1 MKKLFAFVLTLIM
14 ALSLCACESSTPAPA
29 EATPSPA
36 PVESAAPTAE
46 AVPSDNAAFEA
57 QTAELTAL
65 LDDFG
70 TRIQTGS
77 AGSSLRAVAQAAR
90 LMDWGMSTGMTDE
103 QISAAAADYLAALDE
118 GARAEYLM
126 QIDSLDY
133 AYNQLLQPGQ
143 EELLS
148 DAGCANAAYPWSDSP
163 IPAVESLMTA
173 LGVRSAG
180 AEEESVAAAAPA
192 VQSADGAPA
201 AYAGTADGVPA
212 AYAGILEAY
221 YTAVTQQPD
230 VSALPAGVNA
240 DLYPFICQRILGF
253 CYYDVNSDGVQEL
266 LIGPAS
272 PDYSSA
278 WIFDLYTVADGQC
291 TAVFQGWDR
300 NYLMLLSDGTIV
312 NRASSGAGVSSGVF
326 SRLEGGALVPFYSLI
341 VNSTV
346 NSGNPYFVS
355 NGGDMNSDP
364 TSLQSISQQEY
375 EQTVAAYEAQSVT
388 FEYTPITAPH

>member
-1 MKKLFAFVLTLIM
+1 MKKLFAFVLTLIT
-14 ALSLCACESSTPAPA
+14 ALSLCACGSGTAEPA

-46 AVPSDNAAFEA
+46 AEPADNSVLEA

-70 TRIQTGS
+70 TRIQSGS

-90 LMDWGMSTGMTDE
+90 LMDWGMSTGMTDV

-118 GARAEYLM
+118 DAKALYLM

-133 AYNQLLQPGQ
+133 AYKQLLQPGQ

-148 DAGCANAAYPWSDSP
+148 EAGCADAAYPWSDSP

-173 LGVRSAG
+173 LGARSAG
-180 AEEESVAAAAPA
+180 AEAETSAGAAPA
-192 VQSADGAPA
+192 VQSAGGAPN
-201 AYAGTADGVPA
+201 
-212 AYAGILEAY
+212 AYAGILDAY
-221 YTAVTQQPD
+221 YTAVTQQPEF
-230 VSALPAGVNA
+230 SALPAGVNV
-240 DLYPFICQRILGF
+240 DLYPFICQNSLGF

-266 LIGPAS
+266 LIGS
-272 PDYSSA
+272 VGPDYSSA
-278 WIFDLYTVADGQC
+278 WIFDAYTVADGQC
-291 TAVFQGWDR
+291 ITLFQGYERD
-300 NYLMLLSDGTIV
+300 YLVLLSDGTLV
-312 NRASSGAGVSSGVF
+312 NRSSSGASVNSDVF
-326 SRLEGGALVPFYSLI
+326 SHLEGGALVPFYSLI

-346 NSGNPYFVS
+346 NVDNPYFVS

-364 TSLQSISQQEY
+364 ATWQSISQQEY
-375 EQTVAAYEAQSVT
+375 EQISAAYEAQTVT
-388 FEYTPITAPH
+388 LDYTPITALY

>member
-14 ALSLCACESSTPAPA
+14 ALSLCACGSGTAEPA

-46 AVPSDNAAFEA
+46 AEPADNSVLEA

-70 TRIQTGS
+70 TRIQSGS

-90 LMDWGMSTGMTDE
+90 LMDWGMSTGMTDA
-103 QISAAAADYLAALDE
+103 QISAAAADYLATLDE
-118 GARAEYLM
+118 DAKALYLM

-133 AYNQLLQPGQ
+133 AYKQLLQPGQ

-148 DAGCANAAYPWSDSP
+148 EAGCADAAYPWSDSP

-173 LGVRSAG
+173 LGARSAG
-180 AEEESVAAAAPA
+180 AEAETSAGAAPA
-192 VQSADGAPA
+192 VQSADSAP
-201 AYAGTADGVPA
+201 G
-212 AYAGILEAY
+212 AYAGILDAY
-221 YTAVTQQPD
+221 YTAITQQPEF
-230 VSALPAGVNA
+230 SALPAGVNV
-240 DLYPFICQRILGF
+240 DLYPFICQNSLGF

-266 LIGPAS
+266 LIGPVG

-278 WIFDLYTVADGQC
+278 WIFDAYTVADGQC
-291 TAVFQGWDR
+291 ITLFQGYER
-300 NYLMLLSDGTIV
+300 NYLVLLSDGTLV
-312 NRASSGAGVSSGVF
+312 NRSSSGASVNSDVF
-326 SRLEGGALVPFYSLI
+326 SHLEGGALVPFYSLI

-346 NSGNPYFVS
+346 NVDNPYFVS

-364 TSLQSISQQEY
+364 ATWQSISQQEY
-375 EQTVAAYEAQSVT
+375 EQISAAYEAQTVT
-388 FEYTPITAPH
+388 LDYTPITALY

>member
-1 MKKLFAFVLTLIM
+1 MKKLFAFVLTLIT
-14 ALSLCACESSTPAPA
+14 ALSLCACGSGTAEPA

-46 AVPSDNAAFEA
+46 AEPADNAALAA

-70 TRIQTGS
+70 TRIQSGS

-90 LMDWGMSTGMTDE
+90 LMDWGMSTGMTDA

-118 GARAEYLM
+118 DAKALYLM

-133 AYNQLLQPGQ
+133 AYKQLLQPGQ

-148 DAGCANAAYPWSDSP
+148 EAGCADAAYPWSDSP

-173 LGVRSAG
+173 LGARSAG
-180 AEEESVAAAAPA
+180 AEAEASAGAASDM
-192 VQSADGAPA
+192 QSADSAP
-201 AYAGTADGVPA
+201 G
-212 AYAGILEAY
+212 AYAGILDAY
-221 YTAVTQQPD
+221 YTAVTQQPEF
-230 VSALPAGVNA
+230 SALPAGVNV
-240 DLYPFICQRILGF
+240 DLYPFICQNSLGF

-266 LIGPAS
+266 LIGPVG

-278 WIFDLYTVADGQC
+278 WIFDAYTVADGQC
-291 TAVFQGWDR
+291 ITLFQGYER
-300 NYLMLLSDGTIV
+300 NYLVLLSDGTLV
-312 NRASSGAGVSSGVF
+312 NRSSSGASVNSDVF
-326 SRLEGGALVPFYSLI
+326 SHLEGGALVPFYSLI

-346 NSGNPYFVS
+346 NVDNPYFVS

-364 TSLQSISQQEY
+364 ATWQSISQQEY
-375 EQTVAAYEAQSVT
+375 EQISAAYEAQTVT
-388 FEYTPITAPH
+388 LDYTPITALY

>member
-1 MKKLFAFVLTLIM
+1 MKKLFAFVLTLIT
-14 ALSLCACESSTPAPA
+14 ALSLCACGSDTAEPA

-46 AVPSDNAAFEA
+46 AEPADNSVLEA

-70 TRIQTGS
+70 TRIQSGS
-77 AGSSLRAVAQAAR
+77 AGSSLRAVAQAAL
-90 LMDWGMSTGMTDE
+90 LMDWGMSTGMTDA

-118 GARAEYLM
+118 DAKALYLM

-133 AYNQLLQPGQ
+133 AYKQLLQPGQ

-148 DAGCANAAYPWSDSP
+148 EAGCADAAYPWSDSP

-173 LGVRSAG
+173 LGARSAG
-180 AEEESVAAAAPA
+180 AEAETSAGAAPA
-192 VQSADGAPA
+192 VQSADSAP
-201 AYAGTADGVPA
+201 G
-212 AYAGILEAY
+212 AYAGILDAY
-221 YTAVTQQPD
+221 YTAVTQQPEF
-230 VSALPAGVNA
+230 SALPAGVNV
-240 DLYPFICQRILGF
+240 DLYPFICQNSLGF

-266 LIGPAS
+266 LIGPVG

-278 WIFDLYTVADGQC
+278 WIFDAYTVADGQC
-291 TAVFQGWDR
+291 ITLFQGYER
-300 NYLMLLSDGTIV
+300 NYLVLLSDGTLV
-312 NRASSGAGVSSGVF
+312 NRSSSGASVNSDVF
-326 SRLEGGALVPFYSLI
+326 SHLEGGALVPFYSLI

-346 NSGNPYFVS
+346 NVDNPYFVS

-364 TSLQSISQQEY
+364 ATWQSISQQEY
-375 EQTVAAYEAQSVT
+375 EQISAAYEAQSVT
-388 FEYTPITAPH
+388 LDYTPITALY

>member
-1 MKKLFAFVLTLIM
+1 MKKLFAFVLTLIT
-14 ALSLCACESSTPAPA
+14 ALSLCACGSGTAEPA

-46 AVPSDNAAFEA
+46 AVPADNSVLEA

-70 TRIQTGS
+70 TRIQSGS

-90 LMDWGMSTGMTDE
+90 LMDWGMSTGMTDA

-118 GARAEYLM
+118 DAKALYLM

-133 AYNQLLQPGQ
+133 AYKQLLQPGQ

-148 DAGCANAAYPWSDSP
+148 EAGCADAAYPWSDSP

-173 LGVRSAG
+173 LGARSAG
-180 AEEESVAAAAPA
+180 AEAETSAGAASDM
-192 VQSADGAPA
+192 QSADSAP
-201 AYAGTADGVPA
+201 G
-212 AYAGILEAY
+212 AYAGILDAY
-221 YTAVTQQPD
+221 YTAVTQQPEFSD
-230 VSALPAGVNA
+230 LPAGVNV
-240 DLYPFICQRILGF
+240 DLYPFICQNSLGF

-266 LIGPAS
+266 LIGPVG

-278 WIFDLYTVADGQC
+278 WIFDAYTVADGQC
-291 TAVFQGWDR
+291 ITLFQGYER
-300 NYLMLLSDGTIV
+300 NYLVLLSDGTLV
-312 NRASSGAGVSSGVF
+312 NRSSSGASVNSDVF
-326 SRLEGGALVPFYSLI
+326 SHLEGGALVPFYSLI

-346 NSGNPYFVS
+346 NVDNPYFVS

-364 TSLQSISQQEY
+364 ATWQSISQQEY
-375 EQTVAAYEAQSVT
+375 EQISAAYEAQSVT
-388 FEYTPITAPH
+388 LDYTPITALY

>member
-1 MKKLFAFVLTLIM
+1 MKKLFAFVLTLIT
-14 ALSLCACESSTPAPA
+14 ALSLCACGSGTAEPA

-46 AVPSDNAAFEA
+46 AEPADNSVLEA

-70 TRIQTGS
+70 TRIQSGS

-90 LMDWGMSTGMTDE
+90 LMDWGMSTGMTDA

-118 GARAEYLM
+118 DAKALYLM

-133 AYNQLLQPGQ
+133 AYKQLLQPGQ

-148 DAGCANAAYPWSDSP
+148 EAGCADAAYPWSDSP

-173 LGVRSAG
+173 LGARSAG
-180 AEEESVAAAAPA
+180 AEAETSAGAAPDM
-192 VQSADGAPA
+192 QSVGGARS
-201 AYAGTADGVPA
+201 
-212 AYAGILEAY
+212 AYAGILDAY
-221 YTAVTQQPD
+221 YTAVTQQPEFSD
-230 VSALPAGVNA
+230 LPAGVNF
-240 DLYPFICQRILGF
+240 DLYPFICQNSLGF

-266 LIGPAS
+266 LIGPVG

-278 WIFDLYTVADGQC
+278 WIFDAYTVADGQC
-291 TAVFQGWDR
+291 ITLFQGYER
-300 NYLMLLSDGTIV
+300 NYLVLLSDGTLV
-312 NRASSGAGVSSGVF
+312 NRSSSGASVNSDVF
-326 SRLEGGALVPFYSLI
+326 SHLEGGALVPFYSLI

-346 NSGNPYFVS
+346 NVDNPYFVS

-364 TSLQSISQQEY
+364 ATWQSISQQEY
-375 EQTVAAYEAQSVT
+375 EQISAAYEAQTVT
-388 FEYTPITAPH
+388 LDYTPITALY

>member
-14 ALSLCACESSTPAPA
+14 ALSLCACGSGTAEPA

-46 AVPSDNAAFEA
+46 AEPADNSVLEA

-70 TRIQTGS
+70 TRIQSGS

-90 LMDWGMSTGMTDE
+90 LMDWGMSTGMTDA
-103 QISAAAADYLAALDE
+103 QISAAAADYLATLDE
-118 GARAEYLM
+118 DAKALYLM

-133 AYNQLLQPGQ
+133 AYKQLLQPGQ

-148 DAGCANAAYPWSDSP
+148 EAGCADAAYPWSDSP

-173 LGVRSAG
+173 LGARSAG
-180 AEEESVAAAAPA
+180 AEAETSAGAAPA
-192 VQSADGAPA
+192 VQSADSAP
-201 AYAGTADGVPA
+201 G
-212 AYAGILEAY
+212 AYAGILDAY
-221 YTAVTQQPD
+221 YTAITQQPEF
-230 VSALPAGVNA
+230 SALPAGVNV
-240 DLYPFICQRILGF
+240 DLYPFICQNSLGF
-253 CYYDVNSDGVQEL
+253 CYYDVNSDGVQEF
-266 LIGPAS
+266 LIGPVG

-278 WIFDLYTVADGQC
+278 WIFDAYTVADGQC
-291 TAVFQGWDR
+291 ITLFQGYER
-300 NYLMLLSDGTIV
+300 NYLVLLSDGTLV
-312 NRASSGAGVSSGVF
+312 NRSSSGASVNSDVF
-326 SRLEGGALVPFYSLI
+326 SHLEGGALVPFYSLI

-346 NSGNPYFVS
+346 NVDNPYFVS

-364 TSLQSISQQEY
+364 ATWQSISQQEY
-375 EQTVAAYEAQSVT
+375 EQISAAYEAQTVT
-388 FEYTPITAPH
+388 LDYTPITALY

>member
-1 MKKLFAFVLTLIM
+1 MKKLFAFVLTLIT
-14 ALSLCACESSTPAPA
+14 ALSLCACGSGSAEPA

-46 AVPSDNAAFEA
+46 AEPADNSVLEA

-70 TRIQTGS
+70 TRIQSDS

-90 LMDWGMSTGMTDE
+90 LMDWGMSTGMTDA

-118 GARAEYLM
+118 DAKALYLM

-133 AYNQLLQPGQ
+133 AYKQLLQPGQ

-148 DAGCANAAYPWSDSP
+148 EAGCADAAYPWSDSP

-173 LGVRSAG
+173 LGARSAG
-180 AEEESVAAAAPA
+180 AEAETSAGAASDM
-192 VQSADGAPA
+192 QSADSAP
-201 AYAGTADGVPA
+201 G

-221 YTAVTQQPD
+221 YTAVTQQPEFSD
-230 VSALPAGVNA
+230 LPAGVNF
-240 DLYPFICQRILGF
+240 DLYPFICQNSLGF

-266 LIGPAS
+266 LIGPVG

-278 WIFDLYTVADGQC
+278 WIFDAYTVADGQC
-291 TAVFQGWDR
+291 ITLFQGYER
-300 NYLMLLSDGTIV
+300 NYLVLLSDGTLV
-312 NRASSGAGVSSGVF
+312 NRSSSGASVNSDVF
-326 SRLEGGALVPFYSLI
+326 SHLEGGALVPFYSLI

-346 NSGNPYFVS
+346 NVDNPYFVS

-364 TSLQSISQQEY
+364 ATWQSISQQEY
-375 EQTVAAYEAQSVT
+375 EQISAAYEAQSVT
-388 FEYTPITAPH
+388 LDYTPITALY

>member
-1 MKKLFAFVLTLIM
+1 MKKLFAFVLTLIT
-14 ALSLCACESSTPAPA
+14 ALSLCACGSGTAGPA

-46 AVPSDNAAFEA
+46 AEPADNSVLEA

-70 TRIQTGS
+70 TRIQSGS

-90 LMDWGMSTGMTDE
+90 LMDWGMSTGMTDA

-118 GARAEYLM
+118 DAKALYLM

-133 AYNQLLQPGQ
+133 AYKQLLQPGQ

-148 DAGCANAAYPWSDSP
+148 EAGCADAAYPWSDSP

-173 LGVRSAG
+173 LGARSAG
-180 AEEESVAAAAPA
+180 AEAETSAGAAPA
-192 VQSADGAPA
+192 VQSADSAP
-201 AYAGTADGVPA
+201 G
-212 AYAGILEAY
+212 AYAGILDAY
-221 YTAVTQQPD
+221 YTAITQQPEF
-230 VSALPAGVNA
+230 SALPVGVNV
-240 DLYPFICQRILGF
+240 DLYPFICQNSLGF

-266 LIGPAS
+266 LIGPVG

-278 WIFDLYTVADGQC
+278 WIFDAYTVADGQC
-291 TAVFQGWDR
+291 ITLFQGYER
-300 NYLMLLSDGTIV
+300 NYLVLLSDGTLV
-312 NRASSGAGVSSGVF
+312 NRSSSGASVNSDVF
-326 SRLEGGALVPFYSLI
+326 SHLEGGALVPFYSLI

-346 NSGNPYFVS
+346 NVDNPYFVS

-364 TSLQSISQQEY
+364 ATWQSISQQEY
-375 EQTVAAYEAQSVT
+375 EQISAAYEAQTVT
-388 FEYTPITAPH
+388 LDYTPITALY

>member
-1 MKKLFAFVLTLIM
+1 MKKLFAFVLTLIT
-14 ALSLCACESSTPAPA
+14 ALSLCACGSGTAEPA

-46 AVPSDNAAFEA
+46 AEPADNSVLEA

-70 TRIQTGS
+70 TRIQSGS

-90 LMDWGMSTGMTDE
+90 LMDWGMSTGMTDA

-118 GARAEYLM
+118 DAKALYLM

-133 AYNQLLQPGQ
+133 AYKQLLQPGQ

-148 DAGCANAAYPWSDSP
+148 EAGCADAAYPWSDSP

-173 LGVRSAG
+173 LGARSAG
-180 AEEESVAAAAPA
+180 AEAETSAGAASDMQSVG
-192 VQSADGAPA
+192 GAPN
-201 AYAGTADGVPA
+201 
-212 AYAGILEAY
+212 AYAGILDAY
-221 YTAVTQQPD
+221 YTAVTQQPEFSD
-230 VSALPAGVNA
+230 LPAGVNV
-240 DLYPFICQRILGF
+240 DLYPFICQNSLGF

-266 LIGPAS
+266 LIGPVG

-278 WIFDLYTVADGQC
+278 WIFDAYTVADGQC
-291 TAVFQGWDR
+291 ITLFQGYER
-300 NYLMLLSDGTIV
+300 NYLVLLSDGTLV
-312 NRASSGAGVSSGVF
+312 NRSSSGASVNSDVF
-326 SRLEGGALVPFYSLI
+326 SHLEGGALVPFYSLI

-346 NSGNPYFVS
+346 NVDNPYFVS

-364 TSLQSISQQEY
+364 ATWQSISQQEY
-375 EQTVAAYEAQSVT
+375 EQISAAYEAQTVT
-388 FEYTPITAPH
+388 LDYTPITALY

>member
-1 MKKLFAFVLTLIM
+1 MKKLFAFVLTLIT
-14 ALSLCACESSTPAPA
+14 ALSLCACGSGTAEPA

-46 AVPSDNAAFEA
+46 AEPADNAVLEA

-70 TRIQTGS
+70 TRIQSGS

-90 LMDWGMSTGMTDE
+90 MMDWGMSTGMTDA

-118 GARAEYLM
+118 DAKALYLM

-133 AYNQLLQPGQ
+133 AYKQLLQPGQ

-148 DAGCANAAYPWSDSP
+148 EAGCADAAYPWSDSP

-173 LGVRSAG
+173 LGARSAG
-180 AEEESVAAAAPA
+180 VEAETSAGAAPA
-192 VQSADGAPA
+192 VQSAGGAPN
-201 AYAGTADGVPA
+201 
-212 AYAGILEAY
+212 AYAGILDAY
-221 YTAVTQQPD
+221 YTAVTQQPEFSD
-230 VSALPAGVNA
+230 LPAGVNF
-240 DLYPFICQRILGF
+240 DLYPFICQNSLGF

-266 LIGPAS
+266 LIGPVG

-278 WIFDLYTVADGQC
+278 WIFDAYTVADGQC
-291 TAVFQGWDR
+291 ITLFQGYER
-300 NYLMLLSDGTIV
+300 NYLVLLSDGTLV
-312 NRASSGAGVSSGVF
+312 NRSSSGASVNSDVF
-326 SRLEGGALVPFYSLI
+326 SHLEGGALVPFYSLI

-346 NSGNPYFVS
+346 NVDNPYFVS

-364 TSLQSISQQEY
+364 ATWQSISQQEY
-375 EQTVAAYEAQSVT
+375 EQISAAYEAQSVT
-388 FEYTPITAPH
+388 LDYTPITALY

>member
-1 MKKLFAFVLTLIM
+1 MKKLFAFVLTLIT
-14 ALSLCACESSTPAPA
+14 ALSLCACGSGTAEPA

-46 AVPSDNAAFEA
+46 AEPADNSVLEA

-70 TRIQTGS
+70 ARIQSGS

-90 LMDWGMSTGMTDE
+90 LMDWGMSTGMTDA

-118 GARAEYLM
+118 DAKALYLM

-133 AYNQLLQPGQ
+133 AYKQLLQPGQ

-148 DAGCANAAYPWSDSP
+148 EAGCADAAYPWSDSP

-173 LGVRSAG
+173 LGARSAG
-180 AEEESVAAAAPA
+180 AEAETSAGAASDMQSVG
-192 VQSADGAPA
+192 GAPN
-201 AYAGTADGVPA
+201 
-212 AYAGILEAY
+212 AYAGILDAY
-221 YTAVTQQPD
+221 YTAITQQPEF
-230 VSALPAGVNA
+230 SALPAGVNV
-240 DLYPFICQRILGF
+240 DLYPFICQNSLGF

-266 LIGPAS
+266 LIGPVG

-278 WIFDLYTVADGQC
+278 WIFDAYTVADGQC
-291 TAVFQGWDR
+291 ITLFQGYER
-300 NYLMLLSDGTIV
+300 NYLVLLSDGTLV
-312 NRASSGAGVSSGVF
+312 NRSSSGASVNSDVF
-326 SRLEGGALVPFYSLI
+326 SHLEGGALVPFYSLI

-346 NSGNPYFVS
+346 NVDNPYFVS

-364 TSLQSISQQEY
+364 ATWQSISQQEY
-375 EQTVAAYEAQSVT
+375 EQISAAYEAQSVT
-388 FEYTPITAPH
+388 LDYTPITALY

>member
-1 MKKLFAFVLTLIM
+1 MKKLFAFVLTLIT
-14 ALSLCACESSTPAPA
+14 ALSLCACGSGTAEPV

-46 AVPSDNAAFEA
+46 AEPADNAALEA

-70 TRIQTGS
+70 TRIQSGS

-90 LMDWGMSTGMTDE
+90 LMDWGMSTGMTDA

-118 GARAEYLM
+118 DAKALYLM

-133 AYNQLLQPGQ
+133 AYKQLLQPGQ

-148 DAGCANAAYPWSDSP
+148 EAGCADAAYPWSDSP

-173 LGVRSAG
+173 LGARSAG
-180 AEEESVAAAAPA
+180 AEAETSAGAAPA
-192 VQSADGAPA
+192 VQSAGGAPN
-201 AYAGTADGVPA
+201 
-212 AYAGILEAY
+212 AYAGILDAY
-221 YTAVTQQPD
+221 YTAVTQQPEF
-230 VSALPAGVNA
+230 SALPAGVNV
-240 DLYPFICQRILGF
+240 DLYPFICQNSLGF

-266 LIGPAS
+266 LIGPVG

-278 WIFDLYTVADGQC
+278 WIFDAYTVADGQC
-291 TAVFQGWDR
+291 ITLFQGYER
-300 NYLMLLSDGTIV
+300 NYLVLLSDGTLV
-312 NRASSGAGVSSGVF
+312 NRSSSGASVNSDVF
-326 SRLEGGALVPFYSLI
+326 SHLEGGALVPFYSLI

-346 NSGNPYFVS
+346 NVDNPYFVS

-364 TSLQSISQQEY
+364 ATWQYISQQEY
-375 EQTVAAYEAQSVT
+375 EQISAAYEAQSVT
-388 FEYTPITAPH
+388 LDYTPITALY

>member
-1 MKKLFAFVLTLIM
+1 MKKLFAFVLTLIT
-14 ALSLCACESSTPAPA
+14 ALSLCACGSGSAEPA

-36 PVESAAPTAE
+36 PVESAAPTVEAE
-46 AVPSDNAAFEA
+46 PADNSVLEA

-70 TRIQTGS
+70 TRIQSGS

-90 LMDWGMSTGMTDE
+90 LMDWGMSTGMTDA

-118 GARAEYLM
+118 DAKALYLM

-133 AYNQLLQPGQ
+133 AYKQLLQPGQ

-148 DAGCANAAYPWSDSP
+148 EAGCADAAYPWSDSP

-173 LGVRSAG
+173 LGARSAG
-180 AEEESVAAAAPA
+180 AEAETSAGAASDMQSVG
-192 VQSADGAPA
+192 GAPN
-201 AYAGTADGVPA
+201 
-212 AYAGILEAY
+212 AYAGILDAY
-221 YTAVTQQPD
+221 YTAVTQQPEFSD
-230 VSALPAGVNA
+230 LPAGVNF
-240 DLYPFICQRILGF
+240 DLYPFICQNSLGF

-266 LIGPAS
+266 LIGPVG

-278 WIFDLYTVADGQC
+278 WIFDAYTVADGQC
-291 TAVFQGWDR
+291 ITLFQGYER
-300 NYLMLLSDGTIV
+300 NYLVLLSDGTLV
-312 NRASSGAGVSSGVF
+312 NRSSSGASVNSDVF
-326 SRLEGGALVPFYSLI
+326 SHLEGGALVPFYSLI

-346 NSGNPYFVS
+346 NVDNPYFVS

-364 TSLQSISQQEY
+364 ATWQSISQQEY
-375 EQTVAAYEAQSVT
+375 EQISAAYEAQSVT
-388 FEYTPITAPH
+388 LDYTPITALY

>member
-1 MKKLFAFVLTLIM
+1 MKKLFAFVLTLIT
-14 ALSLCACESSTPAPA
+14 ALSLCACGSGSAEPA

-46 AVPSDNAAFEA
+46 AEPADNSVLEA

-70 TRIQTGS
+70 TRIQSGS

-90 LMDWGMSTGMTDE
+90 LMDWGMSTGMTDA

-118 GARAEYLM
+118 DAKALYLM

-133 AYNQLLQPGQ
+133 AYKQLLQPGQ

-148 DAGCANAAYPWSDSP
+148 EAGCADAAYPWSDSP

-173 LGVRSAG
+173 LGARSAG
-180 AEEESVAAAAPA
+180 AEAETSAGAASDMQSVG
-192 VQSADGAPA
+192 GAPN
-201 AYAGTADGVPA
+201 
-212 AYAGILEAY
+212 AYAGILDAY
-221 YTAVTQQPD
+221 YTAITQQPEFSD
-230 VSALPAGVNA
+230 LPAGVNF
-240 DLYPFICQRILGF
+240 DLYPFICQNSLGF

-266 LIGPAS
+266 LIGPVG

-278 WIFDLYTVADGQC
+278 WIFDAYTVADGQC
-291 TAVFQGWDR
+291 ITLFQGYERD
-300 NYLMLLSDGTIV
+300 YLVLLSDGTLV
-312 NRASSGAGVSSGVF
+312 NRSSSGASVNSDVF
-326 SRLEGGALVPFYSLI
+326 SHLEGGALVPFYSLI

-346 NSGNPYFVS
+346 NVDNPYFVS

-364 TSLQSISQQEY
+364 ATWQSISQQEY
-375 EQTVAAYEAQSVT
+375 EQISAAYEAQTVT
-388 FEYTPITAPH
+388 LDYTPITALY

>member
-1 MKKLFAFVLTLIM
+1 MKKLFAFVLTLIT
-14 ALSLCACESSTPAPA
+14 ALSLCACGSGTAEPA

-46 AVPSDNAAFEA
+46 AEPADNSVLEA

-70 TRIQTGS
+70 TRIQSGS

-90 LMDWGMSTGMTDE
+90 LMDWGISTGMTDA

-118 GARAEYLM
+118 DAKALYLM

-133 AYNQLLQPGQ
+133 AYKQLLQPGQ

-148 DAGCANAAYPWSDSP
+148 EAGCADAAYPWSDSP

-173 LGVRSAG
+173 LGARSAG
-180 AEEESVAAAAPA
+180 AEAETSAGAASA
-192 VQSADGAPA
+192 VQSAGGAPN
-201 AYAGTADGVPA
+201 
-212 AYAGILEAY
+212 AYAGILDAY
-221 YTAVTQQPD
+221 YTAVTQQPEFSD
-230 VSALPAGVNA
+230 LPAGVNF
-240 DLYPFICQRILGF
+240 DLYPFICQNSLGF

-266 LIGPAS
+266 LIGPVG
-272 PDYSSA
+272 PDYSSE
-278 WIFDLYTVADGQC
+278 WIFDAYTVADGQC
-291 TAVFQGWDR
+291 ITLFQGYER
-300 NYLMLLSDGTIV
+300 NYLVLLSDGTLV
-312 NRASSGAGVSSGVF
+312 NHSSSGASVNSDVF
-326 SRLEGGALVPFYSLI
+326 SHLEGGALVPFYSLI

-346 NSGNPYFVS
+346 NVDNPYFVS

-364 TSLQSISQQEY
+364 ATWQSISQQEY
-375 EQTVAAYEAQSVT
+375 EQISAAYEAQTVT
-388 FEYTPITAPH
+388 LDYTPITALY

>member
-1 MKKLFAFVLTLIM
+1 MKKLFAFVLTLIT
-14 ALSLCACESSTPAPA
+14 ALSLCACGSGTAGPA

-36 PVESAAPTAE
+36 PVEAAAPTAE
-46 AVPSDNAAFEA
+46 AEPADNAALAA

-70 TRIQTGS
+70 TRIQSGS

-90 LMDWGMSTGMTDE
+90 LMDWGMSTGMTDA

-118 GARAEYLM
+118 DAKALYLM

-133 AYNQLLQPGQ
+133 AYKQLLQPGQ

-148 DAGCANAAYPWSDSP
+148 EAGCADAAYPWSDSP

-173 LGVRSAG
+173 LGARSAG
-180 AEEESVAAAAPA
+180 VEAETSAGAASAGSAP
-192 VQSADGAPA
+192 
-201 AYAGTADGVPA
+201 GT
-212 AYAGILEAY
+212 YAGILDAY
-221 YTAVTQQPD
+221 YTAVTQQPEFSD
-230 VSALPAGVNA
+230 LPAGVNV
-240 DLYPFICQRILGF
+240 DLYPFICQNSLGF

-266 LIGPAS
+266 LIGPVG

-278 WIFDLYTVADGQC
+278 WIFDAYTVADGQC
-291 TAVFQGWDR
+291 ITLFQGYER
-300 NYLMLLSDGTIV
+300 NYLVLLSDGTLV
-312 NRASSGAGVSSGVF
+312 NRSSSGASVNSDVF
-326 SRLEGGALVPFYSLI
+326 SHLEGGALVPFYSLI

-346 NSGNPYFVS
+346 NVDNPYFVS

-364 TSLQSISQQEY
+364 ATWQSISQQEY
-375 EQTVAAYEAQSVT
+375 EQISAAYEAQSVT
-388 FEYTPITAPH
+388 LDYTPITALY

>member
-1 MKKLFAFVLTLIM
+1 MKKLFAFVLTLIT
-14 ALSLCACESSTPAPA
+14 ALSLCACGSGTAEPA

-46 AVPSDNAAFEA
+46 AEPADNAALEA

-70 TRIQTGS
+70 TRIQSGS

-90 LMDWGMSTGMTDE
+90 LMDWGMSTGMTDA

-118 GARAEYLM
+118 DAKALYLM

-133 AYNQLLQPGQ
+133 AYKQLLQPGQ

-148 DAGCANAAYPWSDSP
+148 EAGCADAAYPWSDSP

-173 LGVRSAG
+173 LGARSAG
-180 AEEESVAAAAPA
+180 AEAETSAGAAPA
-192 VQSADGAPA
+192 VQSAGGAPN
-201 AYAGTADGVPA
+201 
-212 AYAGILEAY
+212 AYAGILDAY
-221 YTAVTQQPD
+221 YTAVTQQPEF
-230 VSALPAGVNA
+230 SALPAGVNV
-240 DLYPFICQRILGF
+240 DLYPFICQNSLGF

-266 LIGPAS
+266 LIGPVG

-278 WIFDLYTVADGQC
+278 WIFDAYTVADGQC
-291 TAVFQGWDR
+291 ITLFQGYERD
-300 NYLMLLSDGTIV
+300 YLVLLSDGTLV
-312 NRASSGAGVSSGVF
+312 NRSSSGASVNSDVF
-326 SRLEGGALVPFYSLI
+326 SHLEGGALVPFYSLI

-346 NSGNPYFVS
+346 NVDNPYFVS

-364 TSLQSISQQEY
+364 ATWQSISQQEY
-375 EQTVAAYEAQSVT
+375 EQISAAYEAQSVT
-388 FEYTPITAPH
+388 LDYTPITALY

>member
-1 MKKLFAFVLTLIM
+1 MKKLFAFVLTLIT
-14 ALSLCACESSTPAPA
+14 ALSLCACGSGTAGPA

-46 AVPSDNAAFEA
+46 AEPADNSVLEA

-70 TRIQTGS
+70 TRIQSGS

-90 LMDWGMSTGMTDE
+90 LMDWGMSTGMTDA

-118 GARAEYLM
+118 DAKALYLM

-133 AYNQLLQPGQ
+133 AYKQLLQPGQ

-148 DAGCANAAYPWSDSP
+148 EAGCADAAYPWSDSP

-173 LGVRSAG
+173 LGARSAG
-180 AEEESVAAAAPA
+180 AEAETSAGAASDM
-192 VQSADGAPA
+192 QSADSAP
-201 AYAGTADGVPA
+201 G
-212 AYAGILEAY
+212 AYAGILDAY
-221 YTAVTQQPD
+221 YTAVTQQPEFSD
-230 VSALPAGVNA
+230 LPAGVNF
-240 DLYPFICQRILGF
+240 DLYPFICQNSLGF

-266 LIGPAS
+266 LIGPVG

-278 WIFDLYTVADGQC
+278 WIFDAYAVADGQC
-291 TAVFQGWDR
+291 ITLFQGYER
-300 NYLMLLSDGTIV
+300 NYLVLLSDGTLV
-312 NRASSGAGVSSGVF
+312 NRSSSGASVNSDVF
-326 SRLEGGALVPFYSLI
+326 SHLEGGALVPFYSLI

-346 NSGNPYFVS
+346 NVDNPYFVS

-364 TSLQSISQQEY
+364 ATWQSISQQEY
-375 EQTVAAYEAQSVT
+375 EQISAAYEAQSVT
-388 FEYTPITAPH
+388 LDYTPITALY

>member
-1 MKKLFAFVLTLIM
+1 MKKLFAFVLTLIT
-14 ALSLCACESSTPAPA
+14 ALSLCACGSGTADPA

-46 AVPSDNAAFEA
+46 AEPADNSVLEA

-70 TRIQTGS
+70 TRIQSGS

-90 LMDWGMSTGMTDE
+90 LMDWGMSTGMTDA
-103 QISAAAADYLAALDE
+103 QITAAAADYLAALDE
-118 GARAEYLM
+118 DAKALYLM

-133 AYNQLLQPGQ
+133 AYKQLLQPGQ

-148 DAGCANAAYPWSDSP
+148 EAGCADAAYPWSDSP

-173 LGVRSAG
+173 LGARSAG
-180 AEEESVAAAAPA
+180 AEAETSAGAAPA
-192 VQSADGAPA
+192 VQSAGGAPN
-201 AYAGTADGVPA
+201 
-212 AYAGILEAY
+212 AYAGILDAY
-221 YTAVTQQPD
+221 YTAVTQQPEF
-230 VSALPAGVNA
+230 SALPAGVNV
-240 DLYPFICQRILGF
+240 DLYPFICQNSLGF

-266 LIGPAS
+266 LIGPVG

-278 WIFDLYTVADGQC
+278 WIFDAYTVADGQC
-291 TAVFQGWDR
+291 ITLFQGYERD
-300 NYLMLLSDGTIV
+300 YLVLLSDGTQV
-312 NRASSGAGVSSGVF
+312 NRSSSGASVNSDVF
-326 SRLEGGALVPFYSLI
+326 SHLEGGALVPFYSLI

-346 NSGNPYFVS
+346 NVDNPYFVS

-364 TSLQSISQQEY
+364 ATWQSISQQEY
-375 EQTVAAYEAQSVT
+375 EQISAAYEAQSVT
-388 FEYTPITAPH
+388 LDYTPITALY

>member
-1 MKKLFAFVLTLIM
+1 MKKLFAFVLTLIT
-14 ALSLCACESSTPAPA
+14 ALSLCACGSGTAEPA

-46 AVPSDNAAFEA
+46 AEPADNSVLEA

-70 TRIQTGS
+70 TRIQSGS

-90 LMDWGMSTGMTDE
+90 LMDWGMSTGMTDA

-118 GARAEYLM
+118 DAKALYLM

-133 AYNQLLQPGQ
+133 AYKQLLQPGQ

-148 DAGCANAAYPWSDSP
+148 EAGCADAAYPWSDSP

-173 LGVRSAG
+173 LGARSAG
-180 AEEESVAAAAPA
+180 AEAETSAGAASDM
-192 VQSADGAPA
+192 QSADSAP
-201 AYAGTADGVPA
+201 G
-212 AYAGILEAY
+212 AYAGILDAY
-221 YTAVTQQPD
+221 YTAVTQQPEF
-230 VSALPAGVNA
+230 SALPAGVNV
-240 DLYPFICQRILGF
+240 DLYPFICQNSLGF

-266 LIGPAS
+266 LIGPVG

-278 WIFDLYTVADGQC
+278 WIFDAYTVADGQC
-291 TAVFQGWDR
+291 ITLFQGYERD
-300 NYLMLLSDGTIV
+300 YLVLLSDGTLV
-312 NRASSGAGVSSGVF
+312 NRSSSGASVNSDVF
-326 SRLEGGALVPFYSLI
+326 SHLEGGALVPFYSLI

-346 NSGNPYFVS
+346 NVDNPYFVS

-364 TSLQSISQQEY
+364 ATWQSISQQEY
-375 EQTVAAYEAQSVT
+375 EQISAAYEAQSVT
-388 FEYTPITAPH
+388 LDYTPITALY

>member
-1 MKKLFAFVLTLIM
+1 MKKLFAFVLTLIT
-14 ALSLCACESSTPAPA
+14 ALSLCACGSGTAEPA

-46 AVPSDNAAFEA
+46 AESADNSVLEA

-70 TRIQTGS
+70 TRIQSGS

-90 LMDWGMSTGMTDE
+90 LMDWGMSTGMTDA

-118 GARAEYLM
+118 DAKALYLM

-133 AYNQLLQPGQ
+133 AYKQLLQPGQ

-148 DAGCANAAYPWSDSP
+148 EAGCADAAYPWSDSP

-173 LGVRSAG
+173 LGARSAG
-180 AEEESVAAAAPA
+180 AEAETSAGAAPA
-192 VQSADGAPA
+192 VQSAGGAPN
-201 AYAGTADGVPA
+201 
-212 AYAGILEAY
+212 AYAGILDAY
-221 YTAVTQQPD
+221 YTAVTQQPEFSD
-230 VSALPAGVNA
+230 LPAGVNV
-240 DLYPFICQRILGF
+240 DLYPFICQNSLGF

-266 LIGPAS
+266 LIGPVG

-278 WIFDLYTVADGQC
+278 WIFDAYTVADGQC
-291 TAVFQGWDR
+291 ITLFQGYER
-300 NYLMLLSDGTIV
+300 NYLVLLSDGTLA
-312 NRASSGAGVSSGVF
+312 NRRSSGASVNSDVF
-326 SRLEGGALVPFYSLI
+326 SHLEGGALVPFYSLI

-346 NSGNPYFVS
+346 NVDNPYFVS

-364 TSLQSISQQEY
+364 ATWQSISQQEY
-375 EQTVAAYEAQSVT
+375 EQISAAYEAQTVT
-388 FEYTPITAPH
+388 LDYTPITALY

>member
-1 MKKLFAFVLTLIM
+1 MKKLFAFVLTLIT
-14 ALSLCACESSTPAPA
+14 ALSLCACGSGTAEPA

-46 AVPSDNAAFEA
+46 AEPADNSVLEA

-70 TRIQTGS
+70 TRIQSGS

-90 LMDWGMSTGMTDE
+90 LMDWGMSTGMTDA

-118 GARAEYLM
+118 DAKALYLM

-133 AYNQLLQPGQ
+133 AYKQLLQPGQ

-148 DAGCANAAYPWSDSP
+148 EAGCADAAYPWSDSP

-173 LGVRSAG
+173 LGARSAG
-180 AEEESVAAAAPA
+180 AEAETSAGAASDM
-192 VQSADGAPA
+192 QSADSAP
-201 AYAGTADGVPA
+201 G
-212 AYAGILEAY
+212 AYAGILDAY
-221 YTAVTQQPD
+221 YTAITQQPEFSD
-230 VSALPAGVNA
+230 LPAGVNF
-240 DLYPFICQRILGF
+240 DLYPFICQNSLGF

-266 LIGPAS
+266 LIGPVG

-278 WIFDLYTVADGQC
+278 WIFDAYTVADGQC
-291 TAVFQGWDR
+291 ITLFQGYER
-300 NYLMLLSDGTIV
+300 NYLVLLSDGTLV
-312 NRASSGAGVSSGVF
+312 NRSSSGASVNSDVF
-326 SRLEGGALVPFYSLI
+326 SHLEGGALVPFYSLI

-346 NSGNPYFVS
+346 NVDNPYFVS

-364 TSLQSISQQEY
+364 ATWQSISQQEY
-375 EQTVAAYEAQSVT
+375 EQISAAYEAQTVT
-388 FEYTPITAPH
+388 LDYTPITALY

>member
-1 MKKLFAFVLTLIM
+1 MKKLFAFVLTLIT
-14 ALSLCACESSTPAPA
+14 ALSLCACGSGTAEPA

-46 AVPSDNAAFEA
+46 AEPADNSVLEA

-70 TRIQTGS
+70 TRIQSGS

-90 LMDWGMSTGMTDE
+90 LMDWGMSTGMTDA

-118 GARAEYLM
+118 DAKALYLM

-133 AYNQLLQPGQ
+133 AYKQLLQPGQ

-148 DAGCANAAYPWSDSP
+148 EAGCADAAYPWSDSP

-173 LGVRSAG
+173 LGARSAG
-180 AEEESVAAAAPA
+180 AEAETSAGAAPA
-192 VQSADGAPA
+192 VQSAGGAPN
-201 AYAGTADGVPA
+201 
-212 AYAGILEAY
+212 AYAGILDAY
-221 YTAVTQQPD
+221 YTAVTQQPEFSD
-230 VSALPAGVNA
+230 LPAGVNV
-240 DLYPFICQRILGF
+240 DLYPFICQNSLGF

-266 LIGPAS
+266 LIGPVG

-278 WIFDLYTVADGQC
+278 WIFDAYTVADGQC
-291 TAVFQGWDR
+291 ITLFQGYER
-300 NYLMLLSDGTIV
+300 NYLVLLSDGTLA
-312 NRASSGAGVSSGVF
+312 NRRSSGASVNSDVF
-326 SRLEGGALVPFYSLI
+326 SHLEGGALVPFYSLI

-346 NSGNPYFVS
+346 NVDNPYFVS

-364 TSLQSISQQEY
+364 ATWQSISQQEY
-375 EQTVAAYEAQSVT
+375 EQISAAYEAQTVT
-388 FEYTPITAPH
+388 LDYTPITAQY

>member
-1 MKKLFAFVLTLIM
+1 MKKLFAFVLTLIT
-14 ALSLCACESSTPAPA
+14 ALSLCACGSGTAGPA

-46 AVPSDNAAFEA
+46 AEPTDNAALAA

-70 TRIQTGS
+70 TRIQSGS

-90 LMDWGMSTGMTDE
+90 LMDWGMSTGMTDA

-118 GARAEYLM
+118 DAKALYLM

-133 AYNQLLQPGQ
+133 AYKQLLQPGQ

-148 DAGCANAAYPWSDSP
+148 EAGCADAAYPWSDSP

-173 LGVRSAG
+173 LGARSAG
-180 AEEESVAAAAPA
+180 AEAETSAGAAPA
-192 VQSADGAPA
+192 VQSAGGAPN
-201 AYAGTADGVPA
+201 
-212 AYAGILEAY
+212 AYAGILDAY
-221 YTAVTQQPD
+221 YTAVTQQPEFSD
-230 VSALPAGVNA
+230 LPAGVNF
-240 DLYPFICQRILGF
+240 DLYPFICQNSLGF

-266 LIGPAS
+266 LIGPVG

-278 WIFDLYTVADGQC
+278 WTFDAYTVADGQC
-291 TAVFQGWDR
+291 ITLFQGYER
-300 NYLMLLSDGTIV
+300 NYLVLLSDGTLV
-312 NRASSGAGVSSGVF
+312 NRSSSGASVNSDVF
-326 SRLEGGALVPFYSLI
+326 SHLEGGALVPFYSLI

-346 NSGNPYFVS
+346 NVDNPYFVS

-364 TSLQSISQQEY
+364 ATWQSISQQEY
-375 EQTVAAYEAQSVT
+375 EQISAAYEAQSVT
-388 FEYTPITAPH
+388 LDYTPITALY

>member
-1 MKKLFAFVLTLIM
+1 MKKLFAFVLTLIT
-14 ALSLCACESSTPAPA
+14 ALSLCACGSGTAGPA
-29 EATPSPA
+29 EATLSPA

-46 AVPSDNAAFEA
+46 AEPADNAALAA

-70 TRIQTGS
+70 TRIQSGS

-90 LMDWGMSTGMTDE
+90 LMDWGMSTGMTDA

-118 GARAEYLM
+118 DAKALYLM

-133 AYNQLLQPGQ
+133 AYKQLLQPGQ

-148 DAGCANAAYPWSDSP
+148 EAGCADAAYPWSDSP

-173 LGVRSAG
+173 LGARSAG
-180 AEEESVAAAAPA
+180 VEAETSAGAAPA
-192 VQSADGAPA
+192 VQSADSAP
-201 AYAGTADGVPA
+201 G
-212 AYAGILEAY
+212 AYAGILDAY
-221 YTAVTQQPD
+221 YTAITQQPEF
-230 VSALPAGVNA
+230 SALPAGVNV
-240 DLYPFICQRILGF
+240 DLYPFICQNSLGF

-266 LIGPAS
+266 LIGPVG

-278 WIFDLYTVADGQC
+278 WIFDAYTVADGQC
-291 TAVFQGWDR
+291 ITLFQGYER
-300 NYLMLLSDGTIV
+300 NYLVLLSDGTLV
-312 NRASSGAGVSSGVF
+312 NRSSSGASVNSDVF
-326 SRLEGGALVPFYSLI
+326 SHLEGGALVPFYSLI

-346 NSGNPYFVS
+346 NVDNPYFVS

-364 TSLQSISQQEY
+364 ATWQSISQQEY
-375 EQTVAAYEAQSVT
+375 EQISAAYDAQTVT
-388 FEYTPITAPH
+388 LDYTPITALY

>member
-1 MKKLFAFVLTLIM
+1 MKKLFAFVLTLIT
-14 ALSLCACESSTPAPA
+14 ALSLCACGSGTAEPA

-46 AVPSDNAAFEA
+46 AEPADNSVLEA

-70 TRIQTGS
+70 TRIQSGS

-90 LMDWGMSTGMTDE
+90 LMDWGMSTGMTDA

-118 GARAEYLM
+118 DAKALYLM

-133 AYNQLLQPGQ
+133 AYKQLLQPGQ

-148 DAGCANAAYPWSDSP
+148 EAGCADAAYPWSDSP

-173 LGVRSAG
+173 LGARSAG
-180 AEEESVAAAAPA
+180 AEAETSAGAAPDM
-192 VQSADGAPA
+192 QSADSAP
-201 AYAGTADGVPA
+201 G
-212 AYAGILEAY
+212 AYAGILDAY
-221 YTAVTQQPD
+221 YTAVTQQPEFSD
-230 VSALPAGVNA
+230 LPAGVNF
-240 DLYPFICQRILGF
+240 DLYPFICQNSLGF

-266 LIGPAS
+266 LIGPVG

-278 WIFDLYTVADGQC
+278 WIFDAYTVADGQC
-291 TAVFQGWDR
+291 ITLFQGYERD
-300 NYLMLLSDGTIV
+300 YLVLLSDGTLV
-312 NRASSGAGVSSGVF
+312 NRSSSGASVNSDVF
-326 SRLEGGALVPFYSLI
+326 SHLEGGALVPFYSLI

-346 NSGNPYFVS
+346 NVDNPYFVS

-364 TSLQSISQQEY
+364 ATWQSISQQEY
-375 EQTVAAYEAQSVT
+375 EQISAAYEAQSVT
-388 FEYTPITAPH
+388 LDYTPITALY

>member
-1 MKKLFAFVLTLIM
+1 MKKLFAFVLTLIT
-14 ALSLCACESSTPAPA
+14 ALSLCACGSGTAGSA

-46 AVPSDNAAFEA
+46 AESADNSVLEA

-70 TRIQTGS
+70 TRIQSGS

-90 LMDWGMSTGMTDE
+90 LMDWGMSTGMTDA

-118 GARAEYLM
+118 DAKALYLM

-133 AYNQLLQPGQ
+133 AYKQLLQPGQ

-148 DAGCANAAYPWSDSP
+148 EVGCADAAYPWSDSP

-173 LGVRSAG
+173 LGARSAG
-180 AEEESVAAAAPA
+180 VEAETSAGAASAGSAPN
-192 VQSADGAPA
+192 
-201 AYAGTADGVPA
+201 
-212 AYAGILEAY
+212 AYAGILDAY
-221 YTAVTQQPD
+221 YTAVTQQPEFSD
-230 VSALPAGVNA
+230 LPAGVNV
-240 DLYPFICQRILGF
+240 DLYPFICQNSLGF

-266 LIGPAS
+266 LIGPVG

-278 WIFDLYTVADGQC
+278 WIFDAYTVADGQC
-291 TAVFQGWDR
+291 ITLFQGYER
-300 NYLMLLSDGTIV
+300 NYLVLLSDGTLV
-312 NRASSGAGVSSGVF
+312 NRSSSGASVNSDVF
-326 SRLEGGALVPFYSLI
+326 SHLEGGALVPFYSLI

-346 NSGNPYFVS
+346 NVDNPYFVS

-364 TSLQSISQQEY
+364 ATWQSISQQEY
-375 EQTVAAYEAQSVT
+375 EQISAAYEAQSVT
-388 FEYTPITAPH
+388 LDYTPITALY

>member
-1 MKKLFAFVLTLIM
+1 MKKLFAFVLTLIT
-14 ALSLCACESSTPAPA
+14 ALSLCACGSGTAGSA

-46 AVPSDNAAFEA
+46 AEPADNSVLEA

-70 TRIQTGS
+70 TRIQSGS

-90 LMDWGMSTGMTDE
+90 LMDWGMSTGMTDA

-118 GARAEYLM
+118 DAKALYLM

-133 AYNQLLQPGQ
+133 AYKQLLQPGQ

-148 DAGCANAAYPWSDSP
+148 EAGCADAAYPWSDSP

-173 LGVRSAG
+173 LGARSAG
-180 AEEESVAAAAPA
+180 AEAETSAGAASA
-192 VQSADGAPA
+192 VQSADSAP
-201 AYAGTADGVPA
+201 G
-212 AYAGILEAY
+212 AYAGILDAY
-221 YTAVTQQPD
+221 YTAITQQPEF
-230 VSALPAGVNA
+230 SALPAGVNV
-240 DLYPFICQRILGF
+240 DLYPFICQNSLGF

-266 LIGPAS
+266 LIGPVG

-278 WIFDLYTVADGQC
+278 WIFDAYTVADGQC
-291 TAVFQGWDR
+291 ITLFQGYER
-300 NYLMLLSDGTIV
+300 NYLVLLSDGTLV
-312 NRASSGAGVSSGVF
+312 NRSSSGASVNSDVF
-326 SRLEGGALVPFYSLI
+326 SHLEGGALVPFYSLI

-346 NSGNPYFVS
+346 NVDNPYFVS

-364 TSLQSISQQEY
+364 ATWQSISQQEY
-375 EQTVAAYEAQSVT
+375 EQISAAYEAQSVT
-388 FEYTPITAPH
+388 LDYTPITALY

>member
-1 MKKLFAFVLTLIM
+1 MKKLFAFVLTLIT
-14 ALSLCACESSTPAPA
+14 ALSLCACGSGSAEPA

-46 AVPSDNAAFEA
+46 AEPADNSVLEA

-70 TRIQTGS
+70 TRIQSGS

-90 LMDWGMSTGMTDE
+90 LMDWGMSTGMTDA

-118 GARAEYLM
+118 DAKALYLM

-133 AYNQLLQPGQ
+133 AYKQLLQPGQ

-148 DAGCANAAYPWSDSP
+148 EAGCADAAYPWSDSP

-173 LGVRSAG
+173 LGARSAG
-180 AEEESVAAAAPA
+180 VEEETSAGAAPA
-192 VQSADGAPA
+192 VQSASSAPN
-201 AYAGTADGVPA
+201 
-212 AYAGILEAY
+212 AYAGILDAY
-221 YTAVTQQPD
+221 YTAITQQPEF
-230 VSALPAGVNA
+230 SALPAGVNV
-240 DLYPFICQRILGF
+240 DLYPFICQNSLGF

-266 LIGPAS
+266 LIGPVG

-278 WIFDLYTVADGQC
+278 WIFDAYTVADGQC
-291 TAVFQGWDR
+291 ITLFQGYER
-300 NYLMLLSDGTIV
+300 NYLVLLSDGTLV
-312 NRASSGAGVSSGVF
+312 NRSSSGASVNSDVF
-326 SRLEGGALVPFYSLI
+326 SHLEGGALVPFYSLI

-346 NSGNPYFVS
+346 NVDNPYFVS

-364 TSLQSISQQEY
+364 ATWQSISQQEY
-375 EQTVAAYEAQSVT
+375 EQISAAYEAQSVT
-388 FEYTPITAPH
+388 LDYTPITALY

>member
-1 MKKLFAFVLTLIM
+1 MKKLFAFVLTLIT
-14 ALSLCACESSTPAPA
+14 ALSLCACGSGTAEPA

-46 AVPSDNAAFEA
+46 AEPADNSVLEA

-70 TRIQTGS
+70 TRIQSGS

-90 LMDWGMSTGMTDE
+90 LMDWGMSTGMSDA

-118 GARAEYLM
+118 DAKALYLM

-133 AYNQLLQPGQ
+133 AYKQLLQPGQ

-148 DAGCANAAYPWSDSP
+148 EAGCADAAYPWSDSP

-173 LGVRSAG
+173 LGARSAG
-180 AEEESVAAAAPA
+180 VEAETSAGAAPA
-192 VQSADGAPA
+192 VQSADSAP
-201 AYAGTADGVPA
+201 G
-212 AYAGILEAY
+212 AYAGILDAY
-221 YTAVTQQPD
+221 YTAITQQPEFSD
-230 VSALPAGVNA
+230 LPAGVNV
-240 DLYPFICQRILGF
+240 DLYPFICQNSLGF

-266 LIGPAS
+266 LIGPVG

-278 WIFDLYTVADGQC
+278 WIFDAYTVADGQC
-291 TAVFQGWDR
+291 ITLFQGYER
-300 NYLMLLSDGTIV
+300 NYLVLLSDGTLV
-312 NRASSGAGVSSGVF
+312 NRSSSGASVNSDVF
-326 SRLEGGALVPFYSLI
+326 SHLEGGALVPFYSLI

-346 NSGNPYFVS
+346 NVDNPYFVS

-364 TSLQSISQQEY
+364 ATWQSISQQEY
-375 EQTVAAYEAQSVT
+375 EQISAAYEAQTVT
-388 FEYTPITAPH
+388 LDYTPITALY

>member
-1 MKKLFAFVLTLIM
+1 MKKLFAFVLTLIT
-14 ALSLCACESSTPAPA
+14 ALSLCACGSGTAGPA
-29 EATPSPA
+29 EATSSPA

-46 AVPSDNAAFEA
+46 AEPADNSVLEA

-70 TRIQTGS
+70 TRIQSGS

-90 LMDWGMSTGMTDE
+90 LMDWGMSTGMTDA

-118 GARAEYLM
+118 DAKALYLM

-133 AYNQLLQPGQ
+133 AYKQLLQPGQ

-148 DAGCANAAYPWSDSP
+148 EAGCADAAYPWSDSP

-173 LGVRSAG
+173 LGARSAG
-180 AEEESVAAAAPA
+180 AEAETSAGAAPA
-192 VQSADGAPA
+192 VQSAGGAPN
-201 AYAGTADGVPA
+201 
-212 AYAGILEAY
+212 AYAGILDAY
-221 YTAVTQQPD
+221 YTAVTQQPEF
-230 VSALPAGVNA
+230 SALPAGVNV
-240 DLYPFICQRILGF
+240 DLYPFICQNSLGF

-266 LIGPAS
+266 LIGPVG

-278 WIFDLYTVADGQC
+278 WIFDAYTVADGQC
-291 TAVFQGWDR
+291 ITLFQGYER
-300 NYLMLLSDGTIV
+300 NYLVLLSDGTLV
-312 NRASSGAGVSSGVF
+312 NRSSSGASVNSDVF
-326 SRLEGGALVPFYSLI
+326 SHLEGGALVPFYSLI

-346 NSGNPYFVS
+346 NVDNPYFVS

-364 TSLQSISQQEY
+364 ATWQSISQQEY
-375 EQTVAAYEAQSVT
+375 EQISAAYEAQTVT
-388 FEYTPITAPH
+388 LDYTPITALY